1 MERSWIKTKMP
12 EDALELLKSKSNDLV
27 YLKLIKEIEE
37 QLVDN
42 NKYID

>member
-1 MERSWIKTKMP
+1 MIP
-12 EDALELLKSKSNDLV
+12 I

-42 NKYID
+42 NKYIELDEVKDRN